1 MRKSGKKARDKL
13 EKTFLEADDQDEV
26 MDAFLALLPSDDECY
41 ETAISDEPPKFVKKL
56 KDIDASSEVISN
68 AVREYASAKLMRMRC
83 EKRRFPRMR
92 LVQMDKNLLSTYDSV
107 NDTLEERELTPEQ
120 EALRGRKLL
129 DQCRQR
135 ADNERLNGFTI
146 DSSVARGELQCIA
159 NDEGFEKRSISWNRM
174 K

>member
-1 MRKSGKKARDKL
+1 
-13 EKTFLEADDQDEV
+13 
-26 MDAFLALLPSDDECY
+26 
-41 ETAISDEPPKFVKKL
+41 
-56 KDIDASSEVISN
+56 
-68 AVREYASAKLMRMRC
+68 
-83 EKRRFPRMR
+83 MR

-159 NDEGFEKRSISWNRM
+159 NDEGFEKRSISWNR
-174 K
+174 KK